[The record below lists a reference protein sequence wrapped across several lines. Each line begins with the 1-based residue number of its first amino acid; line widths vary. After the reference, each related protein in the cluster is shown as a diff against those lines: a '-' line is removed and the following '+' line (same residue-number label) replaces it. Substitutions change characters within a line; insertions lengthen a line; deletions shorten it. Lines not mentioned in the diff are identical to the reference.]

1 MFRLI
6 IILVVAFFVIR
17 LVYRRVQQHAP
28 KKVDPIELKAC
39 AYCGVLVRVDKMVV
53 MNGRFFCCSDHAKR
67 LT

>member
-6 IILVVAFFVIR
+6 IILVVAFYVIR
-17 LVYRRVQQHAP
+17 LVYRRVQQQTP
-28 KKVDPIELKAC
+28 KTVAPIELKAC

-53 MNGRFFCCSDHAKR
+53 VNGRGFCCADHAKR